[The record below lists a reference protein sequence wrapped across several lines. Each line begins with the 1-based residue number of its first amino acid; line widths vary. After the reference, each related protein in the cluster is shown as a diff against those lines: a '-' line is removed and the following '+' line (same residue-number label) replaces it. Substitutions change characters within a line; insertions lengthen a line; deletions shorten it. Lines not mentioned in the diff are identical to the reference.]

1 MDQQMIIRF
10 LSDKKEV
17 GLIDLY
23 NKFSVKSPKAKTAL
37 HGMLS
42 TWERCGALR
51 FNKATKS
58 IVIVSPSK
66 FVQGKSRS
74 SAPGDK
80 IARPPIRLEGVEQD
94 LPLIIQRYDL
104 PKKFSSAVLQEI
116 DAQDWEKQPDLPRED
131 LKDLFIITIDGS
143 DSKDLDDAVHVKR
156 TANGYELGVHI
167 ADVSHYVAPS
177 SALDNEARTR
187 ANSYY
192 LINTVLPMLPPAL
205 SNDLCSL
212 NPQTE
217 KRTMSIF
224 MDFSAEGFM
233 RGYRICASTICTRYR
248 MTYDRVQEIMDG
260 ASENDAELAENIGL
274 MAELFQLL
282 LQNRLSKGSI
292 DFNFKEKKIVLDDE
306 GLPTKVYLKDRQNS
320 ERLIEEFMLS
330 ANIAAATFLHDKGL
344 GVYRVHDTPPPEKYT
359 NLKAFAAKQGIKL
372 PDVPKPKDLQTF
384 LLGLK
389 DSPMLAS
396 AEILT
401 LRSMSQAVYQA
412 ENIGH
417 FGLGFTFYT
426 HFTSPIRRY
435 ADLLVHRLIKYFLYG
450 VGTPYELA
458 WLEKTCTYISG
469 MERTAMEAERDFFK
483 IKAVRYMK
491 PLEGQDLTGAIS
503 SVAAFG
509 IFVEV
514 DNTGIEAMVR
524 YSDMK
529 GYVVFD
535 EVSLSAKAG
544 NKIYRLGDPAKI
556 RLTRVNV
563 ERGFIDAEFI
573 D

>member
-17 GLIDLY
+17 ELTELY
-23 NKFSVKSPKAKTAL
+23 NKFSIKSPKAKTAL
-37 HGMLS
+37 HGMLN

-51 FNKATKS
+51 FNKAKKS
-58 IVIVSPSK
+58 IVIVNASK
-66 FVQGKSRS
+66 FSQGKSHS
-74 SAPGDK
+74 SGDRV
-80 IARPPIRLEGVEQD
+80 ARPPIRLEGVEKD

-104 PKKFSSAVLQEI
+104 PKHFSSAVLQEI
-116 DAQDWEKQPDLPRED
+116 EAKDWEKYQDPPRED
-131 LKDLFIITIDGS
+131 LKDLFVITIDGS
-143 DSKDLDDAVHVKR
+143 DSKDLDDAVHVKK
-156 TANGYELGVHI
+156 TDNGYELGVHI

-177 SALDNEARTR
+177 SALDNEARVR

-192 LINTVLPMLPPAL
+192 LINTVLPMLPPTL

-212 NPQTE
+212 NPQTD

-224 MDFSAEGFM
+224 MDFSPEGFM
-233 RGYRICASTICTRYR
+233 RGYRICASTIRTRYR

-260 ASENDAELAENIGL
+260 ASEQDPELAENITL
-274 MAELFQLL
+274 MAELFELL
-282 LQNRLSKGSI
+282 LQNRLNRGSI
-292 DFNFKEKKIVLDDE
+292 DFNFKEKKIILDED

-330 ANIAAATFLHDKGL
+330 ANIAAANFLYDKGL
-344 GVYRVHDTPPPEKYT
+344 GVYRVHDTPPPEKYA

-401 LRSMSQAVYQA
+401 LRSMAQAVYQA

-450 VGTPYELA
+450 MGSPYELS

-469 MERTAMEAERDFFK
+469 MERVAMEAERDFFK

-491 PLEGQDLTGAIS
+491 PLEGQELTGAIS
-503 SVAAFG
+503 SVASFG

-544 NKIYRLGDPAKI
+544 NISYRLGDPAKI